1 MWEAQMRKIKQY
13 CILIPLAL
21 LAMGFSQP
29 ITSGPVV
36 DTVRAIFATYSDG
49 NNENDGVSWQRP
61 VFTKRF
67 TAIIRKWE
75 AKNTTDEVPP
85 YGDGD
90 WFCNCQDY
98 DVHKTKL
105 SEVTVIKTGPGR
117 YMASSFLYIGWDYS
131 NRINLSLVH
140 ENGQFLVDDIYEEN
154 EHAMLST
161 LLLK

>member
-1 MWEAQMRKIKQY
+1 MSIIKQY
-13 CILIPLAL
+13 FILILLAL
-21 LAMGFSQP
+21 PAMGFSQP

-36 DTVRAIFATYSDG
+36 DSVRAIYATYSDG
-49 NNENDGVSWQRP
+49 NNENDGISWQRP

-75 AKNTTDEVPP
+75 SKHTNDEVPP

-117 YMASSFLYIGWDYS
+117 YTASSFLYIGWDYS
-131 NRINLSLVH
+131 NRINLSLMY
-140 ENGQFLVDDIYEEN
+140 ENGQFLVDDITLEN
-154 EHAMLST
+154 ENEMLSA
-161 LLLK
+161 LLLKQT

>member
-1 MWEAQMRKIKQY
+1 MMKRY
-13 CILIPLAL
+13 FILIPLAL

-29 ITSGPVV
+29 MTSGPVV
-36 DTVRAIFATYSDG
+36 DSVRAIFATYSDG
-49 NNENDGVSWQRP
+49 NSENDGVSWQRP

-75 AKNTTDEVPP
+75 AKHTNDEVPP

-98 DVHKTKL
+98 DVKKAKL

-117 YMASSFLYIGWDYS
+117 YTASSFLYIGWDYS
-131 NRINLSLVH
+131 RRIDLRIAY
-140 ENGQFLVDDIYEEN
+140 ENGQFLIDDIYEEDEN
-154 EHAMLST
+154 AMLST